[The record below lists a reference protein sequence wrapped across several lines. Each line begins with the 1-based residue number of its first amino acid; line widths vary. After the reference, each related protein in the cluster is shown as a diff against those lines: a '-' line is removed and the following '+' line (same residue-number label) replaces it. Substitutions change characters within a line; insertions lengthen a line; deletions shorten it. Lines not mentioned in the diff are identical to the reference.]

1 MVPLTPVTRGVL
13 FAVAAFG
20 CFASGDAIVKF
31 VSADLSLA
39 QIVFVSCIG
48 AMVPVV
54 FMVMRQG
61 GPRSLKPN
69 NRPLVALRMAL
80 LGVEVFFAYFAFSRL
95 PLANAYTLILTTPLF
110 ITALAGPM
118 LGEFPGWRRWMAVI
132 VGFSGVLVVL
142 RPGMTELDPGYL
154 GAVASAFGFAVAV
167 VLTRRLG
174 NSETGA
180 CLVFTA
186 FLGRIVLSGL
196 LLPFFWQPMT
206 WTGFVMILAVGICSG
221 VGHIFVWLA
230 MRSAPASIISPFQFS
245 QIVWGT
251 MYGILVFGDFPDRYV
266 MAGSAIVIG
275 SGLYVFFREQ
285 QVKAAR
291 N

>member
-1 MVPLTPVTRGVL
+1 
-13 FAVAAFG
+13 
-20 CFASGDAIVKF
+20 
-31 VSADLSLA
+31 
-39 QIVFVSCIG
+39 
-48 AMVPVV
+48 MVPVV

-61 GPRSLKPN
+61 GPRSLRPN

-80 LGVEVFFAYFAFSRL
+80 LGVEVFFAYYAFSRL

-118 LGEFPGWRRWMAVI
+118 LGEFSRLAPLDGGDCRFFRC
-132 VGFSGVLVVL
+132 VGRAAARHDGPRPRLSG
-142 RPGMTELDPGYL
+142 G
-154 GAVASAFGFAVAV
+154 
-167 VLTRRLG
+167 RRLG
-174 NSETGA
+174 VRIRRGGGPDPAARQFRNRGLLGVHGVSW
-180 CLVFTA
+180 
-186 FLGRIVLSGL
+186 GRIVLSGL

-221 VGHIFVWLA
+221 VGHTFVWLA